1 MRKKLAL
8 SLAFLLIL
16 IYTGGVQAAPT
27 QASAPMCAAVGGGLL
42 SALAGAPAVGAQGAA
57 VADAQTGR
65 ILISHNGRTQL
76 PMASTTKVMTAL
88 VALERCDLADEV
100 AIPDACVGVEGSS
113 IYLQK
118 GDTYRLETLLYGLML
133 RSGNDA
139 AESIACHVGGSV
151 EGFVALMNAKAQELG
166 CMDTHF
172 ANPHGLPAEGH
183 YTTAEDLAV
192 IAAAAMRN
200 ETFRKIVSTKSIT
213 LEGRAFVNKN
223 KLLYDMEDCNGVKTG
238 FTKQA
243 GRCLVS
249 GASRDGVQV
258 VAVVLNS
265 PDMYNTSRS
274 LLEQGLGEVTNTE
287 VVKTGQPYGIARV
300 ENGNPGA
307 VAAVAADD
315 LSLPLREGEWERLEL
330 EALIPPSQAPL
341 TRGQSVG
348 QLIVRLDGVE
358 LGQVRLISDRDAPV
372 EENSGFWGWLRG
384 LLGQA
389 G

>member
-1 MRKKLAL
+1 MRKNLAL

-16 IYTGGVQAAPT
+16 LYTGGVQAAP
-27 QASAPMCAAVGGGLL
+27 AVGVQPALAAASELCAQAL
-42 SALAGAPAVGAQGAA
+42 SADIAVGAQGAA

-65 ILISHNGRTQL
+65 ILISHNGQTQL

-88 VALERCDLADEV
+88 VALEKCDLAEEV

-118 GDTYRLETLLYGLML
+118 GDRYRLETLLYGLML

-151 EGFVALMNAKAQELG
+151 EGFVELMNAKAQELG
-166 CMDTHF
+166 CADTHF
-172 ANPHGLPAEGH
+172 VNPHGLPAEGH

-223 KLLYDMEDCNGVKTG
+223 KLLYDMDDCNGVKTG

-249 GASRDGVQV
+249 GANRDGVQV

-274 LLEQGLGEVTNTE
+274 LLERGLGEVTNTQ
-287 VVKTGQPYGIARV
+287 VVKAGQPYGIARA
-300 ENGNPGA
+300 EGGNPGA
-307 VAAVAADD
+307 VAAVAAED

-330 EALIPPSQAPL
+330 EALIPPAQAPL
-341 TRGQSVG
+341 TRAQGVG
-348 QLIVRLDGVE
+348 QLIVRLDGEE
-358 LGQVRLISDRDAPV
+358 LGRVRLVSDRDAPV
-372 EENSGFWGWLRG
+372 EENTGFWGWLMG